1 MKIPVWAKV
10 LIGVVLLLVALVAA
24 DYVAGF
30 MFLVINKTNPL
41 GTDLSTYLG
50 YWSYYEGDPLQTK
63 HLKIAGVIAFVVCF
77 VAPVI
82 AYLQLSEEKPRSLH
96 GDARFATVKEV
107 RKSGLMSEAGIIVGK
122 YMGRFLIFAGQQ
134 FVILAAATRGG
145 KGIGFVI
152 PNLLNWRDSVVNF
165 DPKQENYEKTA
176 GFRKKYGQEVYLF
189 NPFAEDWRTHR
200 YNALAYISDDPNF
213 RVGDV
218 LSIGTILYPNGDAK
232 DQFWNDQARNLFLGL
247 TLYVCETPELPR
259 TLGEVYRQ
267 SSGKGKPVK
276 DHLSDIIAE
285 RDESDRP
292 LSDVCVDS
300 LMRFISTS
308 ENTLANIVASFN
320 APLIHWSNPVV
331 DAATSAN
338 DFDLRDL
345 RKKRMSIY
353 VGITPD
359 YLDQASLIVN
369 MFFSQLINLNTKE
382 LPEKNPA
389 LKYQCLLLM
398 DEFTSI
404 GRIAIIAKAI
414 AYMAGYGLRLATVIQ
429 SIGQLESTYPKEAR
443 NLITNHALQILYTPS
458 ETKDAN
464 EYSEMLGYLT
474 DKTPNKSRSGP
485 RGFFGKGNLT
495 ESENEAQN
503 RRALLL
509 PQELREMPFEKEV
522 VMLERVKPIMADKIK
537 WYEDEVLKD
546 RPVPAPEVPK
556 LDLDLHRAK
565 VERRTREVTQA
576 DVEGGVDLSKLAH
589 DFSDLPEVD
598 NPDNPSA
605 ESVAALV
612 GDFFSRL
619 EQGQELEETPDVGGA
634 LEALAMGAIEAV
646 AVEPVAA
653 ASRAAVNTAHGPV
666 VPDEWGVLD
675 MPPQATEGAAGG
687 LLEQDDWNALDG
699 PATAAE
705 GAAKAPQEP
714 KAPEAQATAKAVA
727 TPAAKVGAE
736 VAAAPKPSKPS
747 GPVIDLSVLDN

>member
-1 MKIPVWAKV
+1 MKIPMWAKAVIGLV
-10 LIGVVLLLVALVAA
+10 LFAVALVAA

-41 GTDLSTYLG
+41 GTNLETFYQ
-50 YWSYYEGDPLQTK
+50 YWYYYHADPLQSK
-63 HLKIAGVIAFVVCF
+63 HLKVAATIAVIACF

-82 AYLQLSEEKPRSLH
+82 AILQLSAEGPRSLH
-96 GDARFATVKEV
+96 GDARFATAREV
-107 RKSGLMSEAGIIVGK
+107 RKSGLMSELGIIVGK
-122 YMGRFLIFAGQQ
+122 FGGRFLIFAGQQ

-145 KGIGFVI
+145 KGVGFVI

-176 GFRKKYGQEVYLF
+176 GFRKKHGQEVHLF
-189 NPFAEDWRTHR
+189 NPFAEDWRTSR
-200 YNALAYISDDPNF
+200 YNPLAYISDDPNF

-218 LSIGTILYPNGDAK
+218 LSIGTILYPAGDSK
-232 DQFWNDQARNLFLGL
+232 DAFWNDQARNLFLGL
-247 TLYVCETPELPR
+247 TLYLCETPELPR
-259 TLGEVYRQ
+259 TIGEVYRQ

-292 LSDVCVDS
+292 LSEVCVDA

-320 APLIHWSNPVV
+320 APLIHWSNPIV

-338 DFDLRDL
+338 DFDLREL

-359 YLDQASLIVN
+359 YLDQASLLVN
-369 MFFSQLINLNTKE
+369 LFFSQLINLNTKE

-389 LKYQCLLLM
+389 LRYQCLLLM

-443 NLITNHALQILYTPS
+443 NLITNHALQILFTPR
-458 ETKDAN
+458 EKNDAN

-474 DKTPNKSRSGP
+474 DRTPNKSRSGP

-495 ESENEAQN
+495 ESQNDAQN
-503 RRALLL
+503 KRALLL
-509 PQELREMPFEKEV
+509 PQELREMSLDKEI
-522 VMLERVKPIMADKIK
+522 VMLENVKPIMADKIK
-537 WYEDEVLKD
+537 WYADDVLKV
-546 RPVPAPEVPK
+546 RQLPAPEVPL

-565 VERRTREVTQA
+565 VERRTREVTAA
-576 DVEGGVDLSKLAH
+576 DVQGGIDLSRLAH

-605 ESVAALV
+605 ESVSALV
-612 GDFFSRL
+612 GDFFARL
-619 EQGQELEETPDVGGA
+619 EQGQPAEETVDVGGA
-634 LEALAMGAIEAV
+634 LEALAVGSIEAV
-646 AVEPVAA
+646 ALAPKTGALP
-653 ASRAAVNTAHGPV
+653 AVNTSQGPV

-675 MPPQATEGAAGG
+675 IPAQSSDTSAGGTVTPDDWDVLDTPKNAASAAGG
-687 LLEQDDWNALDG
+687 
-699 PATAAE
+699 E
-705 GAAKAPQEP
+705 GLRVAQPEEAAKPQEP
-714 KAPEAQATAKAVA
+714 SIAAAKPAPEVA
-727 TPAAKVGAE
+727 T
-736 VAAAPKPSKPS
+736 APKPPKPS
-747 GPVIDLSVLDN
+747 APSIDLSVLDI